1 MAVLTLTAE
10 VPSAIRILPMRP
22 SSTASNSIVA
32 LSVSISAMTSPDFT
46 SSPSLTSH
54 LASVP
59 SSIVGE
65 RAGIRISVGI
75 AQLPYL

>member
-1 MAVLTLTAE
+1 MLAI
-10 VPSAIRILPMRP
+10 VPSSI
-22 SSTASNSIVA
+22 ASNSIVA

-46 SSPSLTSH
+46 ASPTATSH

-65 RAGIRISVGI
+65 SAGIFSSIGI
-75 AQLPYL
+75 ADPYGRNLR